1 MWKLFK
7 IVKFIY
13 QNQLIAAKRTKEN
26 KKIENRYGS
35 SVTDKK
41 NRENKP
47 KYNTTK
53 KDDYW
58 TYYNIRLC
66 VSLLN
71 SVSVN

>member
-7 IVKFIY
+7 IVKFIH

-47 KYNTTK
+47 KYDTTK
-53 KDDYW
+53 KIIIGHIITSAYVFL
-58 TYYNIRLC
+58 Y
-66 VSLLN
+66 
-71 SVSVN
+71 